1 MPTTQDA
8 KPSSAPDLDAP
19 PVVVEV
25 EVTVKALAFREADG
39 RYSVMVPEIP
49 GCVTQGES
57 IEDVRSMVRDLAN
70 ALLDM
75 KHEADREAAILEFNE
90 PIPGDSAR

>member
-8 KPSSAPDLDAP
+8 KPSAVPDRDAP

-39 RYSVMVPEIP
+39 GYSVIVPELP

-57 IEDVRSMVRDLAN
+57 IEDVRYMVRDLAN

-75 KHEADREAAILEFNE
+75 KHEADREAAIQEFNE
-90 PIPGDSAR
+90 PIPGEPVR